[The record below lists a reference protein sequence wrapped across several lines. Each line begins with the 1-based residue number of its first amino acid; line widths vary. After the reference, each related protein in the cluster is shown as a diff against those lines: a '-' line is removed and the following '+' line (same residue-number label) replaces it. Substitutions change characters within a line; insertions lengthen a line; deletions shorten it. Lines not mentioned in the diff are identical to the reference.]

1 MNCKTSCNV
10 LYIAVK
16 KLMHFFKIMRRQLT
30 CKINELIFF
39 LYVSEHLNGSSAI
52 RKNSPATNTL
62 MDESQEYL
70 AGVNNSFFL

>member
-1 MNCKTSCNV
+1 
-10 LYIAVK
+10 
-16 KLMHFFKIMRRQLT
+16 MRRQLT

-39 LYVSEHLNGSSAI
+39 YVLEHLNGSSTI

-70 AGVNNSFFL
+70 AGVNNSFFFNSTIKCNLIN

>member
-1 MNCKTSCNV
+1 
-10 LYIAVK
+10 
-16 KLMHFFKIMRRQLT
+16 MRRQLT

-39 LYVSEHLNGSSAI
+39 MFSEHLNGSSAI

-70 AGVNNSFFL
+70 AGVNNSFF